1 MGLFKD
7 FENSMKENFIEM
19 FPDPKRVKDALDG
32 NPREYDRTGQAKQ
45 KATAVV
51 QDAVNGAIGGL
62 APMAPMM
69 AGRRMPRG
77 GEDGPPPPPDNDM
90 EMG

>member
-1 MGLFKD
+1 MLLM
-7 FENSMKENFIEM
+7 EI
-19 FPDPKRVKDALDG
+19 
-32 NPREYDRTGQAKQ
+32 RES
-45 KATAVV
+45 
-51 QDAVNGAIGGL
+51 
-62 APMAPMM
+62 MM

>member
-1 MGLFKD
+1 MGLIKD
-7 FENSMKENFIEM
+7 FENSIKENFVEM

-32 NPREYDRTGQAKQ
+32 NPREYDRTGHAKQ
-45 KATAVV
+45 KVKAVAK
-51 QDAVNGAIGGL
+51 DAVNGAVAGL
-62 APMAPMM
+62 APMM